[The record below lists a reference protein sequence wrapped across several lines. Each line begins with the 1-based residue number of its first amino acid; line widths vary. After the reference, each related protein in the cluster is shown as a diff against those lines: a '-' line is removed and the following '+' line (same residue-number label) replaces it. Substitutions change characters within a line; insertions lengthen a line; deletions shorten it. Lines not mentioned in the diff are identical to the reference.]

1 MNLRRRLIIQF
12 IIQHIFVLFT
22 LLIAVIIAFVY
33 LGHLLN
39 TTLYEPNVP
48 EFDDFTISQSVSS
61 ENKRITLSSEIEKMV
76 EEKNDWLQIV
86 DENGKVLYDFNT
98 PEDVP
103 GSYTKTSLVAYLQ
116 HQIQNP
122 YKLTYWNI
130 EVDEKKVIV
139 IYGGNIKSNV
149 LLQQL
154 RQEHSS
160 LLAASFA
167 LTEKEQ
173 KQLTKEGATLQ
184 IFNAKGEEIFAYPKL
199 KRKSFSAI
207 QAALSEKE
215 PWNVKETISSFYNPE
230 DETLFTITV
239 KNDYYSPSDMNDDIL
254 MKKISIGFGVSI
266 LIAFVYLVILS
277 IWYGRKFGKPLLH
290 TMRWLK
296 NIAGGTYEEPLNKK
310 GKTVRFRRS
319 GKEKWSF
326 RLFKDV
332 TNALEH
338 LTVVLKKNESIRK
351 VIEQTREEWIAGLTH
366 DLKTPLSSIYG
377 YSLLLESNHY
387 NWTDKDIQEFGR
399 VIRDKSQ
406 YMTTLIDDLSL
417 TYQLK
422 NNAIPSQ
429 HSQVEINQFVQKVL
443 LQFINNP
450 TLQNQNIEFV
460 PSSSSIHYSI
470 EEKWF
475 QRIIEN
481 LLANAVKHNNETTN
495 VTVKLGQNKHSFTL
509 SISDNGKGMDEQT
522 KELLFDRYYRG
533 TNTEENNA
541 GTGLGLAITK
551 QLVLAHNGTI
561 SIESELGE
569 GTSITMVFP
578 FTPNCQKPSSYKE
591 QL

>member
-1 MNLRRRLIIQF
+1 MNLSRRIIIQF

-22 LLIAVIIAFVY
+22 LLIAVIVAFVY
-33 LGHLLN
+33 LGHLFS

-48 EFDDFTISQSVSS
+48 EFDNFTMSQHVSS
-61 ENKRITLSSEIEKMV
+61 ENGRITLSSEVKEMI

-86 DENGKVLYDFNT
+86 DKNGKVLYDFNT

-103 GSYTKTSLVAYLQ
+103 GSYTKTTLVAYLQ
-116 HQIQNP
+116 HHIQSP
-122 YKLTYWNI
+122 YKFTYWDI
-130 EVDEKKVIV
+130 EVKEKTAIV
-139 IYGGNIKSNV
+139 IYGGKLKSNT
-149 LLQQL
+149 LLQEL
-154 RQEHSS
+154 KQEHGSPLS
-160 LLAASFA
+160 AEFS
-167 LTEKEQ
+167 LTEKEK
-173 KQLTKEGATLQ
+173 KQLTAEGATLQ
-184 IFNAKGEEIFAYPKL
+184 IFNAQGEEIFAYPKT
-199 KRKSFSAI
+199 KRNSFSAI
-207 QAALSEKE
+207 QAVLSAKE
-215 PWNVKETISSFYNPE
+215 PWNHKENISSLYNPE
-230 DETLFTITV
+230 DQTLFTITV
-239 KNDYYSPSDMNDDIL
+239 KNDHYYPSDMNEDL
-254 MKKISIGFGVSI
+254 LTKKIFIGFGVII

-296 NIAGGTYEEPLNKK
+296 NIASGKYEEPVSKK
-310 GKTVRFRRS
+310 GRAVRFRRS

-338 LTVVLKKNESIRK
+338 LSITLKKNESIRQ
-351 VIEQTREEWIAGLTH
+351 VIQQTREEWITGLTH

-377 YSLLLESNHY
+377 YSLLLESKQY
-387 NWTDKDIQEFGR
+387 NWDDNDIQQFGR
-399 VIRDKSQ
+399 VIREKSQ

-429 HSQVEINQFVQKVL
+429 HVKVEINQFVQKVL

-460 PSSSSIHYSI
+460 PSSNAIHYSI

-495 VTVKLGQNKHSFTL
+495 VIVKLGQNKQSFTL

-522 KELLFDRYYRG
+522 KELLFERYYRG

-561 SIESELGE
+561 SIESEIE
-569 GTSITMVFP
+569 KGTTITMVFP
-578 FTPNCQKPSSYKE
+578 FSPNSKKE
-591 QL
+591 S

>member
-1 MNLRRRLIIQF
+1 MNLSRRIIIQF

-22 LLIAVIIAFVY
+22 LLIAVIVAFAY
-33 LGHLLN
+33 LGHLFS

-48 EFDDFTISQSVSS
+48 EFDNFTMSQHVSS
-61 ENKRITLSSEIEKMV
+61 ENGRITLSSEVKEMI

-86 DENGKVLYDFNT
+86 DKNGKVLYDFNT

-103 GSYTKTSLVAYLQ
+103 GSYTKTTLVAYLQ
-116 HQIQNP
+116 HHIQSP
-122 YKLTYWNI
+122 YKFTYWDI
-130 EVDEKKVIV
+130 EVKEKTAIV
-139 IYGGNIKSNV
+139 IYGGKLKSNT
-149 LLQQL
+149 LLQEL
-154 RQEHSS
+154 KQEHGSPLS
-160 LLAASFA
+160 AEFS
-167 LTEKEQ
+167 LTEKEK
-173 KQLTKEGATLQ
+173 KQLTAEGATLQ
-184 IFNAKGEEIFAYPKL
+184 IFNAQGEEIFAYPKT
-199 KRKSFSAI
+199 KRNSFSAI
-207 QAALSEKE
+207 QAVLSEKE
-215 PWNVKETISSFYNPE
+215 PWNHKENISSLYNPE
-230 DETLFTITV
+230 DQTLFTITV
-239 KNDYYSPSDMNDDIL
+239 KNDHYYPSDMNEDL
-254 MKKISIGFGVSI
+254 LTKKIFIGFGVII

-296 NIAGGTYEEPLNKK
+296 NIASGKYEEPVSKK
-310 GKTVRFRRS
+310 GRTVRFRRS

-338 LTVVLKKNESIRK
+338 LSITLKKNESIRQ
-351 VIEQTREEWIAGLTH
+351 VIQQTREEWITGLTH

-377 YSLLLESNHY
+377 YSLLLESKQY
-387 NWTDKDIQEFGR
+387 NWDDNDIQQFGR
-399 VIRDKSQ
+399 VIREKSQ

-429 HSQVEINQFVQKVL
+429 HVKVEINQFVQKVL

-460 PSSSSIHYSI
+460 PSSNAIHYSI

-495 VTVKLGQNKHSFTL
+495 VIVKLGQNKQSFTL

-522 KELLFDRYYRG
+522 KELLFERYYRG

-551 QLVLAHNGTI
+551 QFVLAHNGTI
-561 SIESELGE
+561 SIESEIE
-569 GTSITMVFP
+569 KGTTTTMVFP
-578 FTPNCQKPSSYKE
+578 FSPNSKKE
-591 QL
+591 S